1 MRTFFLVPVL
11 AAAMSSAAAV
21 EGIDGLKD
29 ISLTFDV
36 ISYASQEFSVGFF
49 DDKWSS
55 GNRYELNAVTQL
67 EGDRVRPSGGFYLFY
82 EEREWDGDS
91 LSGTQEHADFECW
104 GFGLQGGATIHLIPP
119 EKKLWLALV
128 PHARAGLGFVDFSAQ
143 DVIIDDPNTVP
154 VERYDMQGGSGRI
167 EIAAGVDL
175 RLTVAQ
181 RIEVVFGGGVDYW
194 SAADVALYA
203 GSGGGGIA
211 VGSNGTFTGTD
222 AYVRFGAGL
231 HF

>member
-1 MRTFFLVPVL
+1 MRRLLLLVPVL
-11 AAAMSSAAAV
+11 AASFTSAVAV

-29 ISLTFDV
+29 ISVTFDV
-36 ISYASQEFSVGFF
+36 VSYASQEFSVGYF
-49 DDKWSS
+49 DDDWSS
-55 GNRYELNAVTQL
+55 GNRYELNAMTQL
-67 EGDRVRPSGGFYLFY
+67 DGDRVRPSGGLYFFY
-82 EEREWDGDS
+82 EEREWEGDV
-91 LSGTQEHADFECW
+91 LLGTQERADFECW

-143 DVIIDDPNTVP
+143 DVIIDGD
-154 VERYDMQGGSGRI
+154 RYDMQADSGRI
-167 EIAAGVDL
+167 EIAAGLDL
-175 RLTVAQ
+175 RLTIAN

-203 GSGGGGIA
+203 GTGGGGVA